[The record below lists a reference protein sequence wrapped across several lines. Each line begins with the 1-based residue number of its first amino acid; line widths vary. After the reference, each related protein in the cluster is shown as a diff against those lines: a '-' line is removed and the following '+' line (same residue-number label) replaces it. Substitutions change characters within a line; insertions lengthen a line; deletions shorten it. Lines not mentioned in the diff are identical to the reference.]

1 MDENKSNLPAT
12 TKKGTLTNNEDN
24 GKFFKFPN
32 SPASNTMMNVVSHVG
47 NLGTFANRLEQNSHS
62 TQLDLFAPQD
72 GSKSERIKYSTDNTE
87 TTIQL
92 DNIDLFTKANKP
104 LKKILTY
111 TLVKLS
117 KENVTES
124 LDRDISI
131 RFPLEDF
138 VDLGCY
144 KTLRTARQAF
154 NQAKNPLTSIK
165 IEGVV
170 RDKKDMRQITES
182 GIEVLFTGAHIKNG
196 IVEIYLN
203 KRINWDLFA
212 LQYFSILPKSYFSLS
227 DNAADTLLNIFMLA
241 RKRLND
247 IGRNKYFTIS
257 FRTLQQILE
266 LPDES
271 ATKNPGRDIK
281 EPILNALNEVSKI
294 EDGDI
299 IIEPIFNSNGNII
312 EFLEQGYAKIHLH
325 NEYLEY
331 FDDLAK
337 TKKNKIENTMKKRE
351 ELADR
356 AKVKAMTNKLE
367 KQKKSRKTSSDEE

>member
-1 MDENKSNLPAT
+1 MDENKTTLPVT
-12 TKKGTLTNNEDN
+12 TKKRNLKSFED
-24 GKFFKFPN
+24 KSKYFSFPN
-32 SPASNTMMNVVSHVG
+32 SPASNTMINVVSHAG
-47 NLGTFANRLEQNSHS
+47 NLENFANRLEHNSHS
-62 TQLDLFAPQD
+62 SQIEFFSPPEGT
-72 GSKSERIKYSTDNTE
+72 SKNLSERVKYSTDNTE
-87 TTIQL
+87 TTIHL

-124 LDRDISI
+124 LDNDISI
-131 RFPLEDF
+131 KFPLEDF

-170 RDKKDMRQITES
+170 RDKKDMKQITES

-203 KRINWDLFA
+203 KRINWELFA
-212 LQYFSILPKSYFSLS
+212 LQYFSILPKTYFSLS
-227 DNAADTLLNIFMLA
+227 DNAADTLLNVVMLA

-247 IGRNKYFTIS
+247 IGKNGYFNMS
-257 FRTLQQILE
+257 FKTLQQILD
-266 LPDES
+266 LPDEND
-271 ATKNPGRDIK
+271 TKNPGRDIK
-281 EPILNALNEVSKI
+281 DPILNAIAEISKM
-294 EDGDI
+294 ENGDI
-299 IIEPIFNSNGNII
+299 VIEPVYNTNGNII
-312 EFLEQGYAKIHLH
+312 EFLEEGYARISLH

-331 FDDLAK
+331 FEELAK
-337 TKKNKIENTMKKRE
+337 NKKNKIENTMKKRE
-351 ELADR
+351 EIAEKAKIKALAS
-356 AKVKAMTNKLE
+356 KME
-367 KQKKSRKTSSDEE
+367 KEKKSAK